1 MLLFMFCALSK
12 ISDIVQFNLNT
23 KLNGYKV
30 RNALSKYIFSWPGQS
45 RDLADKDLYT
55 CSITYLFQS
64 FGND

>member
-45 RDLADKDLYT
+45 RDLADKD
-55 CSITYLFQS
+55 
-64 FGND
+64 